1 VRQDSDLS
9 ASFSQAP
16 PVDPV
21 EHEGEGLPLGLHPGM
36 TPGQGERFPRV
47 TWILDPEGTALLD
60 LDNETLG
67 ALLRLTASQASQEPL
82 GWNEAVAWA
91 SSASVDPVASE
102 RSLRRVLRA
111 AAR

>member
-1 VRQDSDLS
+1 VRQDSDLIVPVP
-9 ASFSQAP
+9 QAP
-16 PVDPV
+16 LEETP

-47 TWILDPEGTALLD
+47 VWILDDEGTALLD

-67 ALLRLTASQASQEPL
+67 ALLRLTASQAAQEPL